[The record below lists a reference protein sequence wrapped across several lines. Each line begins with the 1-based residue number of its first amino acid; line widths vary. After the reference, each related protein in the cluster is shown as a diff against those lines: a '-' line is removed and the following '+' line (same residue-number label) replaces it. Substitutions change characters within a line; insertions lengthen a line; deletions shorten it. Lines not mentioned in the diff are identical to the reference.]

1 MNHPEP
7 VLAAQALTVH
17 SAGGELLVEPFSATL
32 QAGEVLCL
40 LGESGSGKSLL
51 AQAWMGSLPAG
62 LQAGGRVGLLGV
74 WQPAAA
80 NRRADWGRRLALLP
94 QEPWAALDPTMRV
107 LGQVQES
114 HALVRGLPWR
124 QAHQAA
130 LADLDGLGLAD
141 AAQRY
146 PFQVSGGMAQR
157 VALAATR
164 AAAAPVWMVD
174 EPTKG
179 LDAHWRAQTVALLQ
193 AEQRRGTALVVIT
206 HDVDVARALG
216 GQVAVMRRA
225 QVLEHGPAD
234 QVLNHPQH
242 PYTQRLLDAEPAR
255 WPAPPPPPP
264 RSEAAPLLQAQGLG
278 LQRGDRWLFRG
289 LDLVLR
295 PGERVAITGPSG
307 AGKTSLGQV
316 LLGLQAPDEG
326 RVERGPGLGRHDFQK
341 LYQDPLAAFAP
352 ACSLGLSLQDLLR
365 LHGLAPAAL
374 DQGLQRLGLAPALLQ
389 RRPHQLSG
397 GELQRLAL
405 LRLLLLKP
413 AVVFAD
419 EPSSRLDPLTQRD
432 TLALL
437 TEMLEE
443 QGSALLLVSHDSALA
458 SRLTERQVQVGA

>member
-17 SAGGELLVEPFSATL
+17 SAGGELLVEPFSAAL

-80 NRRADWGRRLALLP
+80 DRRADWGHRLALLP

-114 HALVRGLPWR
+114 HALVRGLPWH
-124 QAHQAA
+124 QARQAA
-130 LADLDGLGLAD
+130 LSDLDGLGLAD

-242 PYTQRLLDAEPAR
+242 PYTQRLLDAAPAR

-264 RSEAAPLLQAQGLG
+264 RSEAAPLLQARGLG
-278 LQRGDRWLFRG
+278 LQRGGRWLFRG

-326 RVERGPGLGRHDFQK
+326 RVERGPGLGRHGFQK

-352 ACSLGLSLQDLLR
+352 ACSLGQSLQDLLR

-419 EPSSRLDPLTQRD
+419 EPSSRLDTLTQRD

-458 SRLTERQVQVGA
+458 SRLTERQVPVGV